1 MFVYLHFWK
10 DTPPSVNHNM
20 VDKIWL
26 TSLDSFRHNA
36 KNHIYIYIYWT
47 PPTHWLNTVD
57 NEGEVFGSCDRN
69 GSFTHLR

>member
-1 MFVYLHFWK
+1 MLGFELVSWGLFFKEMQTTMCVYLHFWK

-36 KNHIYIYIYWT
+36 KIHIYIYWT
-47 PPTHWLNTVD
+47 PPKH
-57 NEGEVFGSCDRN
+57 
-69 GSFTHLR
+69 

>member
-1 MFVYLHFWK
+1 MFVYSHFWK

-36 KNHIYIYIYWT
+36 KNHIYLYIYIG
-47 PPTHWLNTVD
+47 PRLNTD
-57 NEGEVFGSCDRN
+57 HTSG
-69 GSFTHLR
+69 